1 MCQYSSLNGSPS
13 SWHYQH
19 LGKLALSGAGMLM
32 LESTAINRTGKIT
45 HNDLCLFNNTQE
57 KKLKKLFQFIKI
69 CLILL
74 LGFKF
79 LTLGEKD
86 LLTYLGK
93 KNSPLNKRER
103 RWITVAPSSIK
114 RSWMANS
121 KRIKSKEYK
130 RIKKRF

>member
-57 KKLKKLFQFIKI
+57 KKLKKLFQFIKNMSDI
-69 CLILL
+69 IV
-74 LGFKF
+74 GIQISHSGRK
-79 LTLGEKD
+79 GSAHIPWK
-86 LLTYLGK
+86 K
-93 KNSPLNKRER
+93 KNSPLNKKRKKMDY
-103 RWITVAPSSIK
+103 SSTLLL
-114 RSWMANS
+114 
-121 KRIKSKEYK
+121 
-130 RIKKRF
+130 KKILDGQLQKN